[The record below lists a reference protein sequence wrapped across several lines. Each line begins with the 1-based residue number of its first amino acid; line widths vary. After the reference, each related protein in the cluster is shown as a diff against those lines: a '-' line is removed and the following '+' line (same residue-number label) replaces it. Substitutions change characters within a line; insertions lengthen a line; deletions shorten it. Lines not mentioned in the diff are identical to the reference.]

1 MTPYASPRSSRLQRA
16 PDRRGG
22 QRARLAAVVTLT
34 IDGKLVDATSVNV
47 SPGGLRLVTDWA
59 VERGQEVSLV
69 FFLDG
74 DLVCAR
80 AVVCWST
87 TTRHGLHTFGV
98 RFTSFEDDA
107 ASLLATYCEA
117 SVC

>member
-1 MTPYASPRSSRLQRA
+1 MTPYASAPSYRLQRA
-16 PDRRGG
+16 PDRRGA

-34 IDGKLVDATSVNV
+34 VDGKLVDATSVNV
-47 SPGGLRLVTDWA
+47 SPGGLRLVTDHA
-59 VERGQEVSLV
+59 VARGQEVSLV

-80 AVVCWST
+80 AVVCWT
-87 TTRHGLHTFGV
+87 TPTRHGLHTFGV

-107 ASLLATYCEA
+107 ANLLSQYCEA
-117 SVC
+117 SIC